1 MREILSALNNKN
13 HLTLGKYCFS
23 PLMELSGGIVLDYCD
38 KIYTDKCERAP
49 FISCFPQK
57 KGAALWISIIALTN
71 AFLDDHINNIVDGI
85 QFEKGDKVK
94 IFNSVAEIERVTH
107 ENIYLKFKD
116 QGGIPIN
123 SRLRGQLSRVGNS
136 RALSLKKKF
145 SKNYFELKNK
155 RNPISK
161 ILIPND
167 AEIINQNN
175 LDSKVLLISGRGNIK
190 GFYKLLDDSVFY
202 EEKLS
207 KTFGLGKNLIIKPDL
222 KPFIHFFDKEIK
234 LKLDSFVKLLI
245 KLSQIASNDA
255 FINESVSAFL
265 DRLDNENGIS
275 IDFEIDF
282 LSFVEEYEGEF
293 EEQLSFIVAK
303 FPGVQ
308 ESLPTKLKAVVIND
322 IRQINEYSETINGFL
337 ALKIPVVVVSNR
349 NVTKVSDIEFYNN
362 LFKNNPEYYRINWN
376 RKKIQYLI
384 ECASEL
390 NFIDNELWGQSK
402 RYASQ
407 QIKISVT
414 EGCELDILIGQL
426 LSNIKELDE
435 FERLQKAFYKY
446 FYPALYA
453 LKNSNS
459 KTAEVTN
466 LISEFKYIFEGI
478 KGGGLPKST
487 IVLFDKGI
495 RIAYDYVSN
504 SKEYDPRHNIFSNH
518 LPALDLNHVYI
529 PCEMDKKNLPTSKK
543 SKLIFTGYPYQE
555 YSGKFLLNSV
565 CVDFIPDVEILCWPN
580 EGSLTNNY
588 LNRRLIAGYFT
599 DNIIGEYDFPSN
611 FLLKETNEFT
621 KEIESFLSFD
631 SNIQT
636 EEDQEQEADL
646 AYLHTFKYKGYSN
659 TENSESIFKVKCN
672 TLNFKDESFMFLP
685 KKSSILAEAE
695 CEGNDIKV
703 ANLKF
708 SQISVGLRV
717 FKYQKD
723 RTLFKD
729 IAKKNVELKNA
740 YDNLEI
746 WREKLGDIFVSCKQN
761 VGELFELLKKAQN
774 KFGIL
779 DAKPTKGNLRN
790 WLFDEDMIMPDHAN
804 VQLILSAAFDSD
816 ENIEGKVNNLQSD
829 YLSIKAHRIQLS
841 HKIKKTIAQQF
852 VNSGDILDGEINI
865 AIEGI
870 NISVD
875 VKTIESLDQSDI
887 EIEYH
892 HTRKILC

>member
-13 HLTLGKYCFS
+13 HLTLGKYSFS

-38 KIYTDKCERAP
+38 KIYTDKCERAA

-57 KGAALWISIIALTN
+57 KGAALWLSVIVLTN

-85 QFEKGDKVK
+85 QFEKEDKVK

-107 ENIYLKFKD
+107 EKIFLKFKD

-123 SRLRGQLSRVGNS
+123 SRLRGQLSQVGNS

-155 RNPISK
+155 RNTISK

-175 LDSKVLLISGRGNIK
+175 LDSKVLLIAGRGNVK
-190 GFYKLLDDSVFY
+190 GFYELLNDSIFY

-234 LKLDSFVKLLI
+234 LKLDSFGKSLV
-245 KLSQIASNDA
+245 KLSQISINDA
-255 FINESVSAFL
+255 FINENVWAFL
-265 DRLDNENGIS
+265 DRLDNEDGIS
-275 IDFEIDF
+275 VDFEIDF

-293 EEQLSFIVAK
+293 EEQLSFILAK

-308 ESLPTKLKAVVIND
+308 EALPTKLKAVVLND
-322 IRQINEYSETINGFL
+322 ISQINEYSETINGFL
-337 ALKIPVVVVSNR
+337 ALKIPVIVVSNR
-349 NVTKVSDIEFYNN
+349 NVTKVTDIEFYNN
-362 LFKNNPEYYRINWN
+362 FFKNNPEYYRINWN
-376 RKKIQYLI
+376 RKKIQDLI
-384 ECASEL
+384 ECASES
-390 NFIDNELWGQSK
+390 NFIDEDLWNQSK

-407 QIKISVT
+407 QIKITVT
-414 EGCELDILIGQL
+414 EGSELDILIGEL

-435 FERLQKAFYKY
+435 FERLQKAFYKF

-453 LKNSNS
+453 LKNSYS

-466 LISEFKYIFEGI
+466 LISEFKYIFDDI
-478 KGGGLPKST
+478 KVAGLPKST
-487 IVLFDKGI
+487 IALFEKGI
-495 RIAYDYVSN
+495 RIAYDYLYN
-504 SKEYDPRHNIFSNH
+504 SKNYDPRDNVFSNH
-518 LPALDLNHVYI
+518 LPALDLNQVYI
-529 PCEMDKKNLPTSKK
+529 PCEMDKKNLSTSKK

-565 CVDFIPDVEILCWPN
+565 CIDFIPDVEILCWPH
-580 EGSLTNNY
+580 EGSLTYNY
-588 LNRRLIAGYFT
+588 LYRRLIAGCFT
-599 DNIIGEYDFPSN
+599 DNVIGDYDFPN
-611 FLLKETNEFT
+611 KFLLKETSEFT
-621 KEIESFLSFD
+621 KEVESFLQID
-631 SNIQT
+631 SNLQI
-636 EEDQEQEADL
+636 EQEQEADL

-672 TLNFKDESFMFLP
+672 TLNFRDESFMFLP
-685 KKSSILAEAE
+685 KKSSILAETE
-695 CEGNDIKV
+695 CEGDDIKV

-740 YDNLEI
+740 YDNLDI
-746 WREKLGDIFVSCKQN
+746 WREKLEDIFDSCKRN
-761 VGELFELLKKAQN
+761 VGKLYELLKNAQN

-790 WLFDEDMIMPDHAN
+790 WLFDEDMIMPNHAN

-841 HKIKKTIAQQF
+841 HKIKKTISQQF
-852 VNSGDILDGEINI
+852 VNASDIRDGEIE
-865 AIEGI
+865 IELNGVTI
-870 NISVD
+870 FVD
-875 VKTIESLDQSDI
+875 VKTIESLDQSNID
-887 EIEYH
+887 IEYH